1 MSYCVNPNCSS
12 PKNASSSLLCQ
23 SCGTKLVLRDR
34 FRIIKQIGQ
43 GGFGA
48 TFLAVEE
55 NLPGKPPC
63 VVKQLRP
70 SGTTPYLLNM
80 ARELFS
86 REAETLGKIG
96 NHPQIPRILD
106 YFEDNER
113 FYLVQEYVSGD
124 TLLQEVKKNGT
135 YSEVGVRQFLSEVM
149 PLVQYIHDN
158 QVIHRDIKPAN
169 LIRRSQDARLVLI
182 DFGAVKN
189 KVNQVPTN
197 QVEHIVL
204 TAYAVGTPGFAPPEQ
219 IAMRPVYASDIYAVG
234 ITCIFLLTGKNPKNL
249 EYNPTTG
256 EIMWEH
262 LVNISDHLIKVLK
275 KMLDVSIK
283 NRYKTAKEV
292 LRDLDIEPYLESL
305 EGGMI
310 SQPFTDGLESTSSG
324 SSNERSSNENISKI
338 AAAIRAKKARNSG
351 GISATT
357 NDPARRYSHFNN
369 KNSNINQG
377 TSLERKLD
385 SQSFMSAYSKGRRDF
400 ANYTLQFLRLPG
412 INLSESNFHGTQFI
426 KANLQGADLHNSDF
440 GSSSLIKAN
449 LKDTDLTKAYLS
461 NANLQDADLR
471 GADLR
476 YAYMSKANL
485 RNANLCGANL
495 TGAKITDE
503 QLELAK
509 TNWLTVRPN
518 GKRSF
523 FWNLRI
529 DRINK

>member
-12 PKNASSSLLCQ
+12 PKNALSSLVCQ

-70 SGTTPYLLNM
+70 AGTTPYLLNM
-80 ARELFS
+80 ARELFG

-96 NHPQIPRILD
+96 NHPQIPRLLD
-106 YFEDNER
+106 YFEENEQ
-113 FYLVQEYVSGD
+113 FYLVQEYVSGA
-124 TLLQEVKKNGT
+124 TLQQEVKKNGT
-135 YSEVGVRQFLSEVM
+135 YSEAGVRQFLSEVM
-149 PLVQYIHDN
+149 PLVEYIHDN

-189 KVNQVPTN
+189 KINQIPTN
-197 QVEHIVL
+197 QAENTAL
-204 TAYAVGTPGFAPPEQ
+204 TAYAIGTPGFAPPEQ
-219 IAMRPVYASDIYAVG
+219 MAMRPVYASDIYAVG
-234 ITCIFLLTGKNPKNL
+234 ITCIFLLTGKVPKDL

-262 LVNISDHLIKVLK
+262 LVNISDHLMKVLK
-275 KMLDVSIK
+275 KMLDVSVK

-292 LRDLDIEPYLESL
+292 LRALDIEPYLDSL
-305 EGGMI
+305 AGGMI
-310 SQPFTDGLESTSSG
+310 SKPSTEGLDGISSG
-324 SSNERSSNENISKI
+324 NSSERSSNENISKI
-338 AAAIRAKKARNSG
+338 AAAIRAKKGKTSGPIPGTRITQANDSARN
-351 GISATT
+351 
-357 NDPARRYSHFNN
+357 YSHVNN
-369 KNSNINQG
+369 NNNNINQG
-377 TSLERKLD
+377 AYLDRKLD
-385 SQSFMSAYSKGRRDF
+385 TQSFMSAYSKGRRDF
-400 ANYTLQFLRLPG
+400 ANYTLQLLNLPG
-412 INLSESNFHGTQFI
+412 INLSGTNFHGTQFI
-426 KANLQGADLHNSDF
+426 KANLQGANLHSADF
-440 GSSSLIKAN
+440 GGSSLIKAN

-461 NANLQDADLR
+461 NADLQDADLR
-471 GADLR
+471 GANLS
-476 YAYMSKANL
+476 YAYMSQANL
-485 RNANLCGANL
+485 RGANLCGANL
-495 TGAKITDE
+495 TGAKITDQ

-518 GKRSF
+518 GKRGF
-523 FWNLRI
+523 F
-529 DRINK
+529 